1 MFFLKLD
8 FRMKIDL
15 SIIII
20 NYNTS
25 KLTFDCLKSI
35 YLQTPKNIN
44 FEVIVVDNASGYE
57 DYEKLKIQIEAE
69 NLQNTFLF
77 RSKINGGFASGNML
91 GVQFAKG
98 EFLAFINNDVVLIED
113 SFTYPIQYLN
123 NNKNV
128 GLVGIQPIYE
138 NKTKQVAFSHFD
150 TLSNR
155 FLGTWLYEKFYPKVT
170 KRYGKFDKP
179 TVVDYVVGS
188 YMLFRAK
195 DFYKIGGFDTNLFL
209 YYEEMDIGKRLKK
222 NNLESVFI
230 PTINY
235 IHING
240 ASTKLGYL
248 IKIELK
254 ISHLYVVRKNHGF
267 LNYLFLK
274 YFFILMF
281 FFKTIFKPRHYKL
294 FFKLLTF
301 GPPLASSIRHKQ
313 IIFEK

>member
-1 MFFLKLD
+1 
-8 FRMKIDL
+8 MKIDL

-25 KLTFDCLKSI
+25 DLTFDCVKSI
-35 YLQTPKNIN
+35 YAETPKNLN
-44 FEVIVVDNASGYE
+44 FEVIVVDNASKFD
-57 DYEKLKIQIEAE
+57 DYEKLKNKIETE
-69 NLQNTFLF
+69 NFPTTFLF

-113 SFTYPIQYLN
+113 SFSYPIEYLN

-138 NKTKQVAFSHFD
+138 NKVKQVAFSHFD
-150 TLSNR
+150 TISNR
-155 FLGTWLYEKFYPKVT
+155 LLGTWLYEKLNPKVT
-170 KRYGKFDKP
+170 KRHGNFTEP
-179 TVVDYVVGS
+179 TKVDYVVGS
-188 YMLFRAK
+188 FMLFRAV

-209 YYEEMDIGKRLKK
+209 YFEEMDIGKRLK
-222 NNLESVFI
+222 NIHLESVFI
-230 PTINY
+230 PSINY

-254 ISHLYVVRKNHGF
+254 ISHLYVVRKNHGYF
-267 LNYLFLK
+267 NYLVLK
-274 YFFILMF
+274 YFFIIIF
-281 FFKTIFKPRHYKL
+281 FFKSIFKPKHFKL

-313 IIFEK
+313 IILEK

>member
-1 MFFLKLD
+1 
-8 FRMKIDL
+8 MKIDL

-25 KLTFDCLKSI
+25 DLTFDCVKSI

-44 FEVIVVDNASGYE
+44 FEVIVVDNASKYE
-57 DYEKLKIQIEAE
+57 DYESLKTNIEGL
-69 NLQNTFLF
+69 NLPTITLF
-77 RSKINGGFASGNML
+77 RSKINGGFSSGNML

-98 EFLAFINNDVVLIED
+98 EHLAFVNNDVVLIED
-113 SFTYPIQYLN
+113 SFSYPIQYLN
-123 NNKNV
+123 INKNV

-138 NKTKQVAFSHFD
+138 NKVKQVAFSHFD
-150 TLSNR
+150 TFSNR
-155 FLGTWLYEKFYPKVT
+155 FLGTWLYEKFNPKVT
-170 KRYGKFDKP
+170 KRHGNFDKP
-179 TVVDYVVGS
+179 TTVDYVVGS
-188 YMLFRAK
+188 YMLFRAV

-209 YYEEMDIGKRLKK
+209 YFEEMDIGKRLK
-222 NNLESVFI
+222 NINLESVFI
-230 PTINY
+230 PSINY

-267 LNYLFLK
+267 FNYLILK
-274 YFFILMF
+274 CFFIIMF
-281 FFKTIFKPRHYKL
+281 FFKAIFKPKHFKL

-301 GPPLASSIRHKQ
+301 GPPFASSIRHKQ
-313 IIFEK
+313 IILEK